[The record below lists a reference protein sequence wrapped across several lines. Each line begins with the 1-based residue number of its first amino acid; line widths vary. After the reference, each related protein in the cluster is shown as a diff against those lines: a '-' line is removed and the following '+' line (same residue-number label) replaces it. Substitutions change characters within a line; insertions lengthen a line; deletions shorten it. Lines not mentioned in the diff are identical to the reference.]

1 MVLFCSNFCLIS
13 QHLTILPRS
22 SIHKT
27 MIILSKTN
35 NATTAIEKV
44 CSCCCIVSRN
54 FFATSPNTRWGVI
67 FRFARK
73 LADLAW
79 FCCNDNLY
87 LDDLRVWLKW
97 VSKKAHWSKYPLNHC
112 IPLLLFSWGQVGCQM
127 KRKSTR
133 NSIFLVSAA
142 NFQLE
147 LNNLQKRPKYVSKCH
162 FWEGFSKFIQLWL
175 KISGSNPKTQVPWSF
190 SLHLTPCLTPGAQK

>member
-1 MVLFCSNFCLIS
+1 MPILGKLWLILASMNFKNSTTWLARRLKLS
-13 QHLTILPRS
+13 GAPDALLTQVP
-22 SIHKT
+22 HT
-27 MIILSKTN
+27 
-35 NATTAIEKV
+35 
-44 CSCCCIVSRN
+44 
-54 FFATSPNTRWGVI
+54 
-67 FRFARK
+67 
-73 LADLAW
+73 
-79 FCCNDNLY
+79 
-87 LDDLRVWLKW
+87 
-97 VSKKAHWSKYPLNHC
+97 HWSKYLLNHC
-112 IPLLLFSWGQVGCQM
+112 IPLLLLSWGQVGCQM

>member
-1 MVLFCSNFCLIS
+1 MHLSVHIS
-13 QHLTILPRS
+13 IS
-22 SIHKT
+22 
-27 MIILSKTN
+27 
-35 NATTAIEKV
+35 
-44 CSCCCIVSRN
+44 
-54 FFATSPNTRWGVI
+54 
-67 FRFARK
+67 
-73 LADLAW
+73 
-79 FCCNDNLY
+79 
-87 LDDLRVWLKW
+87 
-97 VSKKAHWSKYPLNHC
+97 HWSKYTLNHC
-112 IPLLLFSWGQVGCQM
+112 IPLLLLSWGQVRCQM

-190 SLHLTPCLTPGAQK
+190 LLHLTPCLTPGAQKWLRLEILVKLQYWNDLEINFPCVPRIYQWSGYFLTFFTTTAFYILAIWWDCKKDPRQHLGYTCEVGTS